1 MKRTGPRIR
10 GDEGTIMLL
19 TIGYVVLI
27 LGLVAV
33 VVDVSAVL
41 LARRSLAATCDGA
54 ALAAAQAVDTTALY
68 TGGGGGE
75 ILPLGAVQDAVSRYP
90 APDGTQLT
98 AGVQGDSQVTVSG
111 RRTVR
116 LPLVRFLGIA
126 QVDVVAS
133 AQAET
138 RRMTR

>member
-1 MKRTGPRIR
+1 
-10 GDEGTIMLL
+10 MLL

-33 VVDVSAVL
+33 VLDVSSVL
-41 LARRSLAATCDGA
+41 LARRALAATCDGA

-68 TGGGGGE
+68 TGGGGDE
-75 ILPLGAVQDAVSRYP
+75 VLPLGAVQDAVSQYP
-90 APDGTQLT
+90 TSDGTQLT
-98 AGVQGDSQVTVSG
+98 AGVQGNSQVTVSG

-116 LPLVRFLGIA
+116 LPLVRFLGIGE
-126 QVDVVAS
+126 VDVVAS

-138 RRMTR
+138 RRVSS

>member
-1 MKRTGPRIR
+1 MRQGRCR

-19 TIGYVVLI
+19 TIGYLVLI

-41 LARRSLAATCDGA
+41 LARRALAATCDGA
-54 ALAAAQAVDTTALY
+54 ALAAAQAVDTRSIY
-68 TGGGGGE
+68 SGGGGE
-75 ILPLGAVQDAVSRYP
+75 QVLPLGAVQDAVSRYP
-90 APDGTQLT
+90 APDGTRLT
-98 AGVQGDSQVTVSG
+98 AAVAGSSQVTVSG

-116 LPLVRFLGIA
+116 LPLVQFLGIG
-126 QVDVVAS
+126 QVEVVAS

-138 RRMTR
+138 RRMTG

>member
-1 MKRTGPRIR
+1 MRRGRAR
-10 GDEGTIMLL
+10 GDDGTIMLL

-54 ALAAAQAVDTTALY
+54 ALAAAQAVDTGALY
-68 TGGGGGE
+68 TGGGGAQT
-75 ILPLGAVQDAVSRYP
+75 LPLGAVQDAVSRYP
-90 APDGTQLT
+90 VPDGTRLT
-98 AGVQGDSQVTVSG
+98 AGIQNDAQVTVSG

-116 LPLVRFLGIA
+116 LPLVQFLGIGR
-126 QVDVVAS
+126 VDVVAS

-138 RRMTR
+138 RRMAG